1 MPAQLLIF
9 CYTIFMNETTSK
21 FAPINT
27 VCLMILAASAATWVL
42 VYTKTVLMP
51 FVIALF
57 ISMLANAS
65 ANWLSRHWK
74 IPYNLGIILNFVL
87 FMAVITT
94 SIAFISSSI
103 ESFVAGADI
112 YADRLNDSLD
122 WILAKAA
129 TYHLHINAQFI
140 TDSVAKIPVFNM
152 VKSVGGLIV
161 SLVTNILLVTLFVIF
176 IFMGKASAEK
186 PSLVSKLQ
194 KQISFYL
201 LVKIGVSILAAVCT
215 WLVLISVKTELALML
230 AVLTF
235 ILNFI
240 PNIGPSIAT
249 VAPLPVLFLQYGC
262 DWRML
267 LVLVLLVAV
276 HFVVGNILETRWLGK
291 GMNLDPLV
299 VVASLIFWALVWGV
313 MGALL
318 AVPLTAII
326 KMIFEQHETTQPVA
340 RFLGGGYS
348 FK

>member
-1 MPAQLLIF
+1 MKD
-9 CYTIFMNETTSK
+9 TTSK

-42 VYTKTVLMP
+42 VYTKSVLMP

-57 ISMLANAS
+57 ISMLANSS
-65 ANWLSRHWK
+65 ANWLNRKWK
-74 IPYNLGIILNFVL
+74 VPYTLGIILNFVL
-87 FMAVITT
+87 FMAVIIMMA
-94 SIAFISSSI
+94 SFISSSI

-112 YADRLNDSLD
+112 YTDRLNDSLD
-122 WILAKAA
+122 WILSKG
-129 TYHLHINAQFI
+129 TNYHININAQFV
-140 TDSVAKIPVFNM
+140 TETLAKLPIFNM

-161 SLVTNILLVTLFVIF
+161 SLFTNILLITLFVIF
-176 IFMGKASAEK
+176 IFMGNASAEK
-186 PSLVSKLQ
+186 PALVGTIQ

-201 LVKIGVSILAAVCT
+201 LVKIGVSLLAALCT
-215 WLVLISVKTELALML
+215 WIVLTTVKTELAMML

-240 PNIGPSIAT
+240 PNIGPLIST
-249 VAPLPVLFLQYGC
+249 VAPVPVLFLQYGF
-262 DWRML
+262 DWQML
-267 LVLVLLVAV
+267 LVVGLLTAV
-276 HFVVGNILETRWLGK
+276 HFVIGNILETKWLGK
-291 GMNLDPLV
+291 GMNLNPLV

-326 KMIFEQHETTQPVA
+326 KMILERHETTQPIA

-348 FK
+348 LK

>member
-1 MPAQLLIF
+1 MKE
-9 CYTIFMNETTSK
+9 NTSK

-27 VCLMILAASAATWVL
+27 ICLMILATSAATWVL

-57 ISMLANAS
+57 ISMLANSS
-65 ANWLSRHWK
+65 ATWMNRQWK
-74 IPYNLGIILNFVL
+74 VPYNLGIVLNFAV
-87 FMAVITT
+87 FMTLIIA
-94 SIAFISSSI
+94 SISFISNSI
-103 ESFVAGADI
+103 ESFVSGADI

-122 WILAKAA
+122 WIANKAA
-129 TYHLHINAQFI
+129 THHIHINADFI
-140 TDSVAKIPVFNM
+140 TDSLTKIPVFNM
-152 VKSVGGLIV
+152 VKSVGSLIM
-161 SLVTNILLVTLFVIF
+161 SFFTNTLLITLFVIF

-186 PSLVSKLQ
+186 PSLVGKLQ

-201 LVKIGVSILAAVCT
+201 LVKISVSILAAVCT
-215 WLVLISVKTELALML
+215 WLVLTSVKTELALML

-240 PNIGPSIAT
+240 PNIGPLIAT
-249 VAPLPVLFLQYGC
+249 ASPLPVLFLQYGF
-262 DWRML
+262 DWQM
-267 LVLVLLVAV
+267 VLVLLALTAV

-291 GMNLDPLV
+291 GMNLDPIV

-326 KMIFEQHETTQPVA
+326 KMILEQHETTQPLA